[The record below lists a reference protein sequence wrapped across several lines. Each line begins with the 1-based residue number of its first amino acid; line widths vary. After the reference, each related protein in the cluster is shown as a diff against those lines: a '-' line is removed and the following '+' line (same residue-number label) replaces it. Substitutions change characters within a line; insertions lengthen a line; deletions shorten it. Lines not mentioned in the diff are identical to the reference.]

1 MPSWSSR
8 SAEPP
13 DEEGQALLRRRFVE
27 ASRRAEIIALVNRAG
42 SEVELAGVVT
52 SELCE
57 AFDAE
62 FAFLLG
68 LNPSGGRLE
77 LIGSTGVTSE
87 QVPSLLDDALLTGA
101 LRAPRPTIHLG
112 RDLFGVGAGAAALTR
127 AGEAI
132 LGVARLRAEAFDD
145 AERALLEAVGE
156 STGHSLSRARLTRE
170 RDDLFQRLEQTNLGI
185 AEALAAA
192 LESKDYYT
200 ADHARSIADLA
211 VHSGVEL
218 GMTLAEARDL
228 KLGAIFHDIGK
239 IAVPDAI
246 LDKPGKLTAEEFE
259 IVKAHAIVGEQ
270 ILSPVPFFEGVRRIV
285 RHDHERWDGRGYP
298 DGLGGEAI
306 PLGSRIVF
314 VVDSFH
320 AMTSDRPYRK
330 AMVEAE
336 AIGELKSN
344 AGSQFDP
351 AVVEAFIRV
360 LGRRRQTPRAAS
372 PEAQR
377 I

>member
-13 DEEGQALLRRRFVE
+13 DMDVALLHRRFVE

-42 SEVELAGVVT
+42 SEVELAALVT

-62 FAFLLG
+62 FSFLLAVKQT
-68 LNPSGGRLE
+68 GGQLE
-77 LIGSTGVTSE
+77 LIGSTGINSD
-87 QVPSLLDDALLTGA
+87 QVPAVLDDALLAGA
-101 LRAPRPTIHLG
+101 LRAKRPTIHLG
-112 RDLFGVGAGAAALTR
+112 RDLFGVGAGAAALAR
-127 AGEAI
+127 AGDA
-132 LGVARLRAEAFDD
+132 LVGVARLRAEPFDD
-145 AERALLEAVGE
+145 AERALLEAVAE
-156 STGHSLSRARLTRE
+156 STGHSLARTRVTRQ
-170 RDDLFQRLEQTNLGI
+170 RDDLFRRLEQTNLGI

-192 LESKDYYT
+192 LEAKDYYT

-211 VHSGVEL
+211 VHVGVEL
-218 GMTLAEARDL
+218 GMSLADARDL
-228 KLGAIFHDIGK
+228 RLGAIFHDIGK

-246 LDKPGKLTAEEFE
+246 LNKPGKLTDEEFE
-259 IVKAHAIVGEQ
+259 IVKAHTVVGEQ
-270 ILSPVPFFEGVRRIV
+270 ILAPVPYFERVRQIV

-298 DGLGGEAI
+298 DGLRGEAI

-330 AMVEAE
+330 AMTDEE
-336 AIGELKSN
+336 AIADLKASS
-344 AGSQFDP
+344 GSQFDP
-351 AVVEAFIRV
+351 AVVEAFVRV
-360 LGRRRQTPRAAS
+360 LSRRRSQPRVAS
-372 PEAQR
+372 PAAQR
-377 I
+377 T